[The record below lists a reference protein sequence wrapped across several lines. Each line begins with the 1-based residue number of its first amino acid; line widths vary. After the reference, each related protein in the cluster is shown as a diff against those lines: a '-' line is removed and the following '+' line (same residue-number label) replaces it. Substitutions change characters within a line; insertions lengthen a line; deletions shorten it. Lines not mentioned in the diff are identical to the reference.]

1 MEREVFLQD
10 DMTLGKVMMFVLL
23 IKCFKEVVEIICMDH
38 IVYISRIT
46 LLITWKDYM
55 WERLP
60 FSICISLNVEVGQS
74 E

>member
-46 LLITWKDYM
+46 LLIT
-55 WERLP
+55 
-60 FSICISLNVEVGQS
+60 
-74 E
+74 